1 MNKSRPAPYYN
12 RSNSLQSQDFSTQLN
27 STMSLPY
34 SSFLK
39 NDPAVQPLISLNE
52 QTCNM
57 NSTSAEQD
65 DGGVVLQISNLDQWY
80 DEANMRHYLL
90 SQLKPITPI
99 LSLIIESPSIAK
111 VKVPSQQVSAIFL
124 TAILKSLSIFLIGK
138 FYLSS
143 LPNKLCLI
151 CIVRKSVT
159 SVFLCHI
166 SKIKPQPNL
175 QHYGTK
181 LLVFFVMFLIIIYQ
195 CVSSENFSNLA
206 SNHQ

>member
-12 RSNSLQSQDFSTQLN
+12 RSNSLQTQDFSTQLN

-39 NDPAVQPLISLNE
+39 NDPATQPLTSLNE

-111 VKVPSQQVSAIFL
+111 VKVPSQQVSAIFSNRHF
-124 TAILKSLSIFLIGK
+124 KKKIF
-138 FYLSS
+138 
-143 LPNKLCLI
+143 
-151 CIVRKSVT
+151 
-159 SVFLCHI
+159 
-166 SKIKPQPNL
+166 
-175 QHYGTK
+175 
-181 LLVFFVMFLIIIYQ
+181 
-195 CVSSENFSNLA
+195 
-206 SNHQ
+206 